1 MVDIPKF
8 VGVSKGATVIKYTQT
23 GNIVYPDAYMKH
35 MYASVR
41 HIYALKAY
49 NVCLQHLGI
58 YSTPT
63 VCLRAYTSIHA
74 YALYA

>member
-1 MVDIPKF
+1 LGI
-8 VGVSKGATVIKYTQT
+8 TVFMYTQT
-23 GNIVYPDAYMKH
+23 GKHVYPDAYMEH

-49 NVCLQHLGI
+49 NVCLQHLA
-58 YSTPT
+58 YTRTHT

>member
-1 MVDIPKF
+1 MGGESEGI
-8 VGVSKGATVIKYTQT
+8 TVFMHTQT
-23 GNIVYPDAYMKH
+23 GNIVYPDAYMEH